1 MGWAFGRVPVLAGL
15 LLTLLGCG
23 MLARGAYSERTAAPA
38 GQAGGVQLASAA
50 AQCGP
55 DPVLDGA
62 AAAQFSGQL
71 TNEFSGQLS
80 GQPAPPPMPSAASV
94 VHKGV
99 LIVVSIPSQRL
110 YVFKDGEE
118 WGSTTVSTGRRGYGT
133 PAGTFTILQKHV
145 KHRSRTYGNAPMP
158 YMQRL
163 TWSGVALHA
172 GHVTGAPASHGCIR
186 LPMDFARQLYAL
198 TNPASTAVVI
208 LRQPLTY
215 AEAAKSAA
223 LGAPLPA
230 QALVQAQPQP
240 QLQPQFQAQPQP
252 QFQPQPQPVRPAF
265 VPPQAPVQTIQLAAA
280 ANAYGADSLW
290 QELSASEPELQTL
303 EPVIVPAVVRSM
315 QVYRLRA
322 SGRDAYAICGR
333 LAARGI
339 ACLKV
344 TA

>member
-23 MLARGAYSERTAAPA
+23 MLARGAYSERAALPA
-38 GQAGGVQLASAA
+38 AQTGSVQLASAA

-55 DPVLDGA
+55 DPALDGA
-62 AAAQFSGQL
+62 VAAQFSGQL
-71 TNEFSGQLS
+71 INQPSGQLS
-80 GQPAPPPMPSAASV
+80 VQPAPPPMPSAASV
-94 VHKGV
+94 ADKGV

-198 TNPASTAVVI
+198 TNPAATAVVI

-240 QLQPQFQAQPQP
+240 QLQT
-252 QFQPQPQPVRPAF
+252 QPQPVRPAF